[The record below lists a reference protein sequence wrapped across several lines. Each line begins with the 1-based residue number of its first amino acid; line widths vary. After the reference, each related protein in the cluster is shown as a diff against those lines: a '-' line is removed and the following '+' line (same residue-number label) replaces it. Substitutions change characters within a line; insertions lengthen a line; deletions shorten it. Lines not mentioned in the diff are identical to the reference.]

1 GRGGVGGQ
9 GWRRGGG
16 VGARFRLGDLRITQ
30 ETILWDGLARVEF
43 RAHVDGSI
51 GQDRLLRVR
60 FPARVPGGLPVF
72 QCATAVV
79 GRPFGGADM
88 DVGRDAL
95 TLDNPACEW
104 SGVSAA
110 ARVSAGGHA
119 WAIGVAEVIIPGD
132 GGRGGG
138 GGRGDDGGRGG
149 GGPSPLITRNGP
161 SGAGVIPV
169 CPASSRDI
177 TDSGSG
183 PGAGTSETPASGA
196 DVAGWR
202 ESVRELVAALAGAGV
217 TATCSRADG

>member
-1 GRGGVGGQ
+1 P
-9 GWRRGGG
+9 
-16 VGARFRLGDLRITQ
+16 LGDLRITQ
-30 ETILWDGLARVEF
+30 ETILWDGLDRVEF

-60 FPARVPGGLPVF
+60 FPARVPGALPVF

-79 GRPFGGADM
+79 GRPFGVAGM
-88 DVGRDAL
+88 DVGRDAF
-95 TLDNPACEW
+95 TLDTLACVW
-104 SGVSAA
+104 FGLSAA
-110 ARVSAGGHA
+110 ARVSAGGVA
-119 WAIGVAEVIIPGD
+119 WGVGVAEVIIPGD
-132 GGRGGG
+132 GGRGGGGGGGDG

-149 GGPSPLITRNGP
+149 GGPSPLIKRNGP